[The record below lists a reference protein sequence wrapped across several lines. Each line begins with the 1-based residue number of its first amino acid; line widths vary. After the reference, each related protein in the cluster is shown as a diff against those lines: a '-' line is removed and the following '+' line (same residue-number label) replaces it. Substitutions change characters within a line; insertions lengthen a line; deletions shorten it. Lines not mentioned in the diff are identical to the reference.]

1 MDPRIRLKQKIP
13 TRRKKSERT
22 FSKPIKGILTKN
34 QIELLGDLECLV
46 LGRNGI
52 AKSGESILCSLK
64 N

>member
-1 MDPRIRLKQKIP
+1 MDQRIRLRLKIP

-34 QIELLGDLECLV
+34 QIELLGDLDCFG

-52 AKSGESILCSLK
+52 AKSGGYILCSLR